1 MSRNLHCI
9 GLDGC
14 KAGWV
19 GVSRK
24 GGAGHLKVQI
34 FRHFDVEV
42 CAFDIVGID
51 IPIGLP
57 DAGSRQCDI
66 AARQMI
72 KPRGC
77 CVFPAPLRPLLVA
90 ESYEDASKIS
100 KRINGKKISK
110 QSFAI
115 IPKIAEVDRLLQER
129 PEFRNRVHEIHPE
142 VSFCCMNN
150 GKPLMNKKRS
160 SSGRADRVALVDGNY
175 GHGIYKDLAN
185 TLEEQ
190 RGWEPDDLL
199 DACAALW
206 SAERIARGGGQLL
219 PNNQVKVDS
228 TGLQMIIA
236 Y

>member
-1 MSRNLHCI
+1 
-9 GLDGC
+9 
-14 KAGWV
+14 
-19 GVSRK
+19 
-24 GGAGHLKVQI
+24 
-34 FRHFDVEV
+34 
-42 CAFDIVGID
+42 
-51 IPIGLP
+51 
-57 DAGSRQCDI
+57 
-66 AARQMI
+66 
-72 KPRGC
+72 
-77 CVFPAPLRPLLVA
+77 
-90 ESYEDASKIS
+90 
-100 KRINGKKISK
+100 
-110 QSFAI
+110 
-115 IPKIAEVDRLLQER
+115 
-129 PEFRNRVHEIHPE
+129 
-142 VSFCCMNN
+142 MNN